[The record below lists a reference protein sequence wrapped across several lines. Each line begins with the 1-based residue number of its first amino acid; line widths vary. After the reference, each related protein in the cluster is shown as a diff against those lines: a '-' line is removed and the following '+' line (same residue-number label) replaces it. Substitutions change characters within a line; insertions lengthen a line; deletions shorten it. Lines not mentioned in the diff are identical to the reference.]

1 VFECPVC
8 AFVGLRYQPYAIWPP
23 PDGLAITPPYIDWL
37 GEATYEVC
45 PMCEFEFGNDDDPG
59 EGADPMSFDEYRAD
73 WESRGSP
80 VARPTDVAH
89 ANANRETTERVTP
102 SQPS

>member
-1 VFECPVC
+1 MFQCPVC
-8 AFVGLRYQPYAIWPP
+8 GFVGLRSKPYAIWPP

-45 PMCEFEFGNDDDPG
+45 RMCAFEFGYDDDPG
-59 EGADPMSFDEYRAD
+59 VREPMSFEQYRAD

-80 VARPTDVAH
+80 VFQPDDVAQII
-89 ANANRETTERVTP
+89 AARGAAKP
-102 SQPS
+102 SPAQ

>member
-1 VFECPVC
+1 MFECPVC

-59 EGADPMSFDEYRAD
+59 EGADPMSFDEYRAE
-73 WESRGSP
+73 WEARGRP
-80 VARPTDVAH
+80 VFRPTDVAE
-89 ANANRETTERVTP
+89 ANATRAADARER
-102 SQPS
+102 